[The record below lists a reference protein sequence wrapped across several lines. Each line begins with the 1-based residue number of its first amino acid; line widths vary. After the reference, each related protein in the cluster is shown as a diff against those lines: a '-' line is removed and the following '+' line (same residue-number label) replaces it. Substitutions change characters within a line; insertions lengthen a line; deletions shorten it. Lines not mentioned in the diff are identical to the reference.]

1 MKHFME
7 DLAFLCK
14 KDVYYK
20 TRSLFNLLSDC
31 AWGTLL
37 SLITLYL
44 CPLFSVHFCNDHLC
58 GCLSYHDYLDL
69 AFFEGNNLWCVTFS
83 AQYFSQARNV
93 FIVAAEFPI

>member
-20 TRSLFNLLSDC
+20 TRSWFNLLSDC
-31 AWGTLL
+31 AWVTLL

-44 CPLFSVHFCNDHLC
+44 CPLFSVHFGNDHLF
-58 GCLSYHDYLDL
+58 GCLSYHDFLHL
-69 AFFEGNNLWCVTFS
+69 AFFFEGN
-83 AQYFSQARNV
+83 YFGALR
-93 FIVAAEFPI
+93 FPLNISVRREMFYWLIREVL